1 MTHQATTSSALE
13 YPTEQPRLRVL
24 IIEPNLALRSAIE
37 TVLAAEDLT
46 VESCAT
52 LQQLVIRNDQSLP
65 TVALVAWQAM
75 DGLLAEEHR
84 PDLLELSRRVR
95 LVVMVPRRWQRL
107 LENTD
112 IGVAVAAIIPKPI
125 EADQL
130 IEAIER
136 AASA

>member
-1 MTHQATTSSALE
+1 MIHQATTPSTLARL
-13 YPTEQPRLRVL
+13 PEQPRGRVL
-24 IIEPNLALRSAIE
+24 IIEPNLALRSALE
-37 TVLAAEDLT
+37 SVLSAEDLH
-46 VESCAT
+46 VECCAT
-52 LQQLVIRNDQSLP
+52 LQQLVLRNDESVP

-84 PDLLELSRRVR
+84 PDLLALSRRVR
-95 LVVMVPRRWQRL
+95 LVVMVPRRWLRL

-136 AASA
+136 AARA